1 MIGIQIA
8 DINILLH
15 NRYRYTESLCRKY
28 KTDSQYMDFAVRAT
42 DADIAEEIKSAELPI
57 SPGYAEAVCL
67 HREIAERL
75 WQYHAFLL
83 HAAFIECDGVGY
95 AFAARSGVGKSTH
108 IGLWKKNFGERVH
121 IINGDKPILKI
132 ADHGV
137 IAYGTP
143 WNGKEGFG
151 ENRSCPLR
159 ALCFLERGIENRIEP
174 ISTDDA
180 VARIFPQIYLPQEPQ
195 AAAGTLELLDV
206 FVKEVSFFRL
216 ACNMEDEAAIVAH
229 KAMSN
234 IDKKGTTL

>member
-1 MIGIQIA
+1 MIGIRIA

-15 NRYRYTESLCRKY
+15 NRYGYTEALCRKY
-28 KTDSQYMDFAVRAT
+28 ITDSRYMDFAVRTT
-42 DADIAEEIKSAELPI
+42 DAAIAEEIKNAELPT
-57 SPGYAEAVCL
+57 SPEYAEAACL

-83 HAAFIECDGVGY
+83 HAALIECDGAGY

-121 IINGDKPILKI
+121 IINGDKPIVKI
-132 ADHGV
+132 TDRG
-137 IAYGTP
+137 IMAYGTP
-143 WNGKEGFG
+143 WNGKEGLG
-151 ENRSCPLR
+151 ENRGCPLR
-159 ALCFLERGIENRIEP
+159 ALCFLERGTENRIES

-180 VARIFPQIYLPQEPQ
+180 VSRIFPQIYLPQEPQ
-195 AAAGTLELLDV
+195 AAAGTLELLDA

-229 KAMSN
+229 KAMSHT
-234 IDKKGTTL
+234 DKKGSTL